1 MIHKKLFVSITFITF
16 IFFSCSNFI
25 NEKLDLGIS
34 EGTSGTISW
43 KWDMSTRLR
52 TLQGSSDSTNPF
64 TISQI
69 SDVPLNKV
77 KEIDFSENI
86 TALGDYAFKGLDNL
100 SILVIP
106 ATITS
111 VKVLTFS
118 GISKPDTFECNA
130 DTSNWPSGWNTGFV
144 SDIDISKSGTSG
156 TVNYLYKGNTRS
168 LEISGTA
175 TESSPF
181 TYNMIPD
188 SIRSAIKIITISST
202 ITALGDYAFAG
213 FTGLTTLDIPATVTY
228 AGKNIFNNLSISN
241 LKICG
246 SAPYSLTYTQSTSA
260 TTISNMAHWSNAWSN
275 GYLNPGWLIYSDS
288 SNTYTLL
295 IFGKGAIPD
304 YDSSVQSTFGGYYI
318 TTSPW
323 GLLSYS
329 NVIIAEGIT
338 CIGVRSFFNCT
349 HVVPNG
355 YLNSISLPSTLT
367 TISVKA
373 FSDLASANITI
384 PSSVTYIYT
393 DAFADWSGY
402 TINLGWSSSDTTQR
416 TLFGLNS
423 SCGATIYY

>member
-1 MIHKKLFVSITFITF
+1 M
-16 IFFSCSNFI
+16 FFSCSNFI

-43 KWDMSTRLR
+43 KWNMSTRIL
-52 TLQGSSDSTNPF
+52 TIQGSSDSTNPF
-64 TISQI
+64 TISDV

-77 KEIDFSENI
+77 KKIKFGNNI
-86 TALGDYAFKGLDNL
+86 TALGDYALKGLDSL
-100 SILVIP
+100 SILIIP

-111 VKVLTFS
+111 VTVLTFS

-130 DTSNWPSGWNTGFV
+130 DTSKWPDGWDTNFYTNSSISLSG
-144 SDIDISKSGTSG
+144 SSG
-156 TVNYLYKGNTRS
+156 TVNYSYKNNTRL

-181 TYNMIPD
+181 TYNMIPV
-188 SIRSAIKIITISST
+188 SIRSAVNKITITSS

-241 LKICG
+241 LTFCG
-246 SAPYSLTYTQSTSA
+246 SAPCSLSSTQSF
-260 TTISNMAHWSNAWSN
+260 ISIIETNMAHWSNAWSN
-275 GYLNPGWLIYSDS
+275 GYLNPGWLIYLDS

-304 YDSSVQSTFGGYYI
+304 YNSSVQSTFGGYYI

-355 YLNSISLPSTLT
+355 YLNSVSLPSTLT

-402 TINLGWSSSDTTQR
+402 TINLGWSSSDKTKR
-416 TLFGLNS
+416 TLIGLSS
-423 SCGATIYY
+423 SCGAAIYYSDNTVFTY